1 MMNIKV
7 GFENGE
13 LKVGLSTLP
22 SEEGLSKEK
31 IFYVYEWFICK
42 TGDIFYVGKGKG
54 DRYKSKDRGIEC

>member
-1 MMNIKV
+1 MNIKV